1 MSCLPS
7 GKRGN
12 NQHSLFPNGF
22 CLWNVRAGMFGAT
35 IDGAEDKRADLLAAG
50 RQPSQPSSW
59 AEQCLSSTVYTYFC
73 GNILTC
79 KYFLRN

>member
-35 IDGAEDKRADLLAAG
+35 IDGAEDKRAVFW
-50 RQPSQPSSW
+50 P
-59 AEQCLSSTVYTYFC
+59 AEDNRPNRCPERSNV
-73 GNILTC
+73 
-79 KYFLRN
+79 